1 MTTRTCLAKLI
12 PARSGRIG
20 LLACLILCTP
30 APAADL
36 TGLARAYRESPTP
49 AHRDALESY
58 AAAHAGDNTGSLA
71 RLALGIATYEQKDYS
86 AAIAALEAIQSKL
99 PQIADYTAYYLAAAR
114 VELNEG
120 VAAKDL
126 APAHAAPSPLSGKA
140 WLLEARARPRP
151 PPRGGPPARPAAP
164 APPPR

>member
-20 LLACLILCTP
+20 LLACMVLCTP

-36 TGLARAYRESPTP
+36 AGLARAYRESPTP

-71 RLALGIATYEQKDYS
+71 HLALGIADYEQKDYS

-99 PQIADYTAYYLAAAR
+99 PQIAEIGR
-114 VELNEG
+114 
-120 VAAKDL
+120 
-126 APAHAAPSPLSGKA
+126 AHV
-140 WLLEARARPRP
+140 
-151 PPRGGPPARPAAP
+151 
-164 APPPR
+164 